1 MKVTRMVIV
10 LLTLFSVLFFESRS
24 ISAEYNQ
31 NVSAKGAILIEQ
43 ESGRILY
50 EKDARSPMRIA
61 SITKI
66 MTAILAIESGNL
78 DEKVTV
84 SSRAFSTEG
93 SSIYLTEGEE
103 IPLRDLI
110 YGLMLRSGNDAA
122 VAIAEHVGGSLEGF
136 VYMMNEKASEIG
148 MEQTIFANPH
158 GLDDHEEH
166 YSSALDM
173 ALLTQYAMEN
183 ETYKEVTSTK
193 SYRSDSDKDHIR
205 VFNNK
210 NRLLTQLYPYAI
222 GGKTG
227 YTKRANRTLVSSAEK
242 DGLELIAVTIDAPS
256 DWHDHMN
263 LFDWGFAN
271 FQIKTLVKKGM
282 VKDIDDPYFKN
293 HLEAEF
299 SFEFP
304 LEEDEHNQIKTK
316 LMLLSPSNSAEWEEN
331 GHPYPIGTVQIDLSG
346 ETIGIVPLAYKNEEK
361 VSTFYEKW
369 IQRWIPMNGVF
380 TGG

>member
-24 ISAEYNQ
+24 IYAEYNQ

-78 DEKVTV
+78 DKKVTV

-316 LMLLSPSNSAEWEEN
+316 LMLLSPSNSAEWEES